1 MKLLTITIE
10 IDDTSLMSCMTI
22 NNEAFEKYK
31 DDYGLGSPEKLAQ
44 QAEPVLNAASALT
57 SELASKHMYICKSKG
72 KEIEVIELHAKE
84 IDALMNL
91 LNKKMNE

>member
-10 IDDTSLMSCMTI
+10 IDDTSLMSRMTI